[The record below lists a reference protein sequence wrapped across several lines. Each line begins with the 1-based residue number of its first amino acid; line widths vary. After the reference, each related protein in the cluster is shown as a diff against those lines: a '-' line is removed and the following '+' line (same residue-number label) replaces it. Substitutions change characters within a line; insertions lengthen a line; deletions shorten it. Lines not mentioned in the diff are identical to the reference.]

1 MKEITLDAT
10 PENIGV
16 ATDFVEEF
24 LDEIGCPIKAKMKL
38 NIAIDELFGNIANY
52 AYPDGAGNCQGGG
65 AGKSKSSLHYLHR
78 QRRAIQ
84 SPVKGGS

>member
-24 LDEIGCPIKAKMKL
+24 LDEIFENKL
-38 NIAIDELFGNIANY
+38 LFLLPY
-52 AYPDGAGNCQGGG
+52 YFLRY
-65 AGKSKSSLHYLHR
+65 KL
-78 QRRAIQ
+78 
-84 SPVKGGS
+84 V

>member
-52 AYPDGAGNCQGGG
+52 AYPDGSGQATVKVEVLDLQDTTKKEE
-65 AGKSKSSLHYLHR
+65 AKELFRYL
-78 QRRAIQ
+78 
-84 SPVKGGS
+84 